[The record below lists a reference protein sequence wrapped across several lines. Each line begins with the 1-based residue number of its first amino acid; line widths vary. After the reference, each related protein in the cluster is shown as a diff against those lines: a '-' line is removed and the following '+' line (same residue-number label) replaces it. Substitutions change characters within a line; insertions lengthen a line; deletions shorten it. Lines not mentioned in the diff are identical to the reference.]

1 MKSEQHSAGV
11 VRRSRS
17 GVAGVVA
24 GALILALTACSPP
37 GASQNSTQPSA
48 VSTDIGSAPVELTIM
63 TSSDNVDRITPLTKE
78 FTAQHPNVTF
88 SIKSDAFANL
98 QVNAPRIMAG
108 ADAPDLM
115 YLPTLGNVVKNRLI
129 LNLGPYATAYGWDK
143 FPTTQLQQMRVKS
156 DGVTRGSG
164 DLYGMGMGF
173 TVTGLYMNLANAQKA
188 GISSAP
194 ATAAELQADLEKA
207 KAAGQVPL
215 VTPGKDGGVFF
226 VYQSL
231 LMGLGKTKDVTNW
244 IFDAPGAD
252 IKSPE
257 AVKAAGTLQDWATKG
272 YLPADVNALDST
284 AALTRFTGGTGVFFS
299 SGNWGATPVWA
310 ALGKDVTFI
319 PFGGADAKSAVGL
332 SDPVQYV
339 IPTKAKHADAAA
351 GFMNWVNSDAKARGL
366 VLSSLGLVPGGQAA
380 YIQAPSALASETVK
394 TFNVIA
400 AAKGLA
406 PFMGNATSSM
416 FSDTLTP
423 QLQLLLGSKTTP
435 DDFVAKLQSDYM
447 SQLGR

>member
-11 VRRSRS
+11 VRRSLS

-78 FTAQHPNVTF
+78 FTAQHPNVTV

-173 TVTGLYMNLANAQKA
+173 TVTGMYMNLANAQKA

-215 VTPGKDGGVFF
+215 VTPGKDGGV
-226 VYQSL
+226 L
-231 LMGLGKTKDVTNW
+231 LRLPVSSD
-244 IFDAPGAD
+244 GA
-252 IKSPE
+252 
-257 AVKAAGTLQDWATKG
+257 GQDEG
-272 YLPADVNALDST
+272 RDELDLRRARS
-284 AALTRFTGGTGVFFS
+284 RHQEPR
-299 SGNWGATPVWA
+299 SG
-310 ALGKDVTFI
+310 
-319 PFGGADAKSAVGL
+319 
-332 SDPVQYV
+332 
-339 IPTKAKHADAAA
+339 
-351 GFMNWVNSDAKARGL
+351 
-366 VLSSLGLVPGGQAA
+366 
-380 YIQAPSALASETVK
+380 
-394 TFNVIA
+394 
-400 AAKGLA
+400 
-406 PFMGNATSSM
+406 
-416 FSDTLTP
+416 
-423 QLQLLLGSKTTP
+423 
-435 DDFVAKLQSDYM
+435 
-447 SQLGR
+447 